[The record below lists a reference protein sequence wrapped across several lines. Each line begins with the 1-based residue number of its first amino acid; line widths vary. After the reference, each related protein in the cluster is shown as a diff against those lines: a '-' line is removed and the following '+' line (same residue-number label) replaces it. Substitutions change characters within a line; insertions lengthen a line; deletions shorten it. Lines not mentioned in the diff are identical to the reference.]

1 MNIEPQRNFVLVELR
16 DEPTVSAGGIEVVR
30 AHKTPSYRARVLAVG
45 PDVRDVTVGTDVIV
59 SRLQGIEVDGKLLL
73 PETAVLATL

>member
-16 DEPTVSAGGIEVVR
+16 PDAESKPSGIEIVR
-30 AHKTPSYRARVLAVG
+30 LAKTPSQFATVLAVG
-45 PDVRDVTVGTDVIV
+45 PDVREVAVGARVIV
-59 SRLQGIEVDGKLLL
+59 SRLQGIAIDDKLLL